1 MTIWSIIVC
10 YNLSHKVVCLYRY
23 RGWIIL
29 APVLFLSLSF
39 FPDRPR
45 KIFIHEGNEE
55 IYDEQGECDVDV
67 SGEYFP
73 MPEYFHD
80 GSLERSL
87 YENMYAEDK
96 EGRCS

>member
-1 MTIWSIIVC
+1 MEYGQGRS
-10 YNLSHKVVCLYRY
+10 
-23 RGWIIL
+23 
-29 APVLFLSLSF
+29 PLFL

-73 MPEYFHD
+73 MPEYSHN
-80 GSLERSL
+80 GSFERNL

-96 EGRCS
+96 EGRCP